1 MFVCTHRAD
10 RLLASVYLADDSGE
24 LLVVKVWDGLKVSRW
39 YVREKEREGERRE
52 KEREGERREEKGER
66 RREEREG
73 ERRREEREGERRR
86 EEKEREG
93 ERREEKE
100 RGEGERRREE
110 REGERRREKER
121 EGEER
126 GERRRVGGVRT
137 TIIPPTPPQAH
148 ALEDLVVPGML
159 VAVSNLSYQGLG
171 YGHHLPSA
179 NAGESS
185 VFSQHPRE
193 QHLKTA
199 LQELLRNMP
208 VSWRCMSAS
217 GLVYCFFL
225 AESSLLLLSTSG

>member
-1 MFVCTHRAD
+1 MGWTKGKQVVCERE
-10 RLLASVYLADDSGE
+10 GE
-24 LLVVKVWDGLKVSRW
+24 RRREERGERRREERGER
-39 YVREKEREGERRE
+39 REKERVERRE

-66 RREEREG
+66 RREER
-73 ERRREEREGERRR
+73 
-86 EEKEREG
+86 
-93 ERREEKE
+93 
-100 RGEGERRREE
+100 
-110 REGERRREKER
+110 GERRREK
-121 EGEER
+121 ER

-137 TIIPPTPPQAH
+137 TIILPTPPQAH
-148 ALEDLVVPGML
+148 ALEDLVVPGVL

>member
-1 MFVCTHRAD
+1 M
-10 RLLASVYLADDSGE
+10 
-24 LLVVKVWDGLKVSRW
+24 
-39 YVREKEREGERRE
+39 
-52 KEREGERREEKGER
+52 
-66 RREEREG
+66 
-73 ERRREEREGERRR
+73 
-86 EEKEREG
+86 
-93 ERREEKE
+93 
-100 RGEGERRREE
+100 
-110 REGERRREKER
+110 
-121 EGEER
+121 
-126 GERRRVGGVRT
+126 RT

-148 ALEDLVVPGML
+148 ALEDLVVPGVL

-225 AESSLLLLSTSG
+225 AENSLLLLSTSG

>member
-52 KEREGERREEKGER
+52 EREGERREGKGER
-66 RREEREG
+66 RREEG
-73 ERRREEREGERRR
+73 
-86 EEKEREG
+86 
-93 ERREEKE
+93 
-100 RGEGERRREE
+100 
-110 REGERRREKER
+110 GERRREKER
-121 EGEER
+121 GEK
-126 GERRRVGGVRT
+126 RRVGGVRT

-148 ALEDLVVPGML
+148 ALEDLVVPGVL

-225 AESSLLLLSTSG
+225 AESSLSTSG